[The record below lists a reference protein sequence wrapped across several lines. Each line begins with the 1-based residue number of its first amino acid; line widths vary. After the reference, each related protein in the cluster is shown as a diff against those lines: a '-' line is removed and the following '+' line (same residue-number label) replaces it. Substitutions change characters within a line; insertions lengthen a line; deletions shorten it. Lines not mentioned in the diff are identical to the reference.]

1 MTLYVLDTDHV
12 SMWLEDHPVICE
24 NIAQHRLDLVI
35 TIVTV
40 QEIFNGWISRINHP
54 SEASRQVSL
63 YAKLSGFIAL
73 LKDVDVLDFNHEA
86 DRTFRTILSQNP
98 PLRKSRLQ
106 KDMRIASITLASG
119 GTVVTRNRRDFEQ
132 VPGLLIEDWS

>member
-24 NIAQHRLDLVI
+24 NIAQHRSNLVI

-63 YAKLSGFIAL
+63 YAKLLGFIAL

-119 GTVVTRNRRDFEQ
+119 RTVVTRNRRDFEQ
-132 VPGLLIEDWS
+132 VPGLLIQDWS

>member
-1 MTLYVLDTDHV
+1 VTLYVLDTDHV

-24 NIAQHRLDLVI
+24 NIAQHRSDLVI

-86 DRTFRTILSQNP
+86 DRTFRVTTQPLGMGETGNP
-98 PLRKSRLQ
+98 
-106 KDMRIASITLASG
+106 M
-119 GTVVTRNRRDFEQ
+119 NN
-132 VPGLLIEDWS
+132 